1 MSECYSDWLFNNFNT
16 IFRKDSTTTNLDVI
30 LKINEVLG
38 QANPKIIWL
47 IIDGFPAFYQPMLE
61 SILKESGINKTKTD
75 WSFAVLPTITE
86 VCIPTMLSGKFE
98 SAITERN
105 RNQLLVTASNHK
117 KCTYTSQPRDF
128 RQNISADVDIACIH
142 ATVIDAHLHKNDSE
156 FVDGRESEI
165 KRILK
170 TLIEPI
176 SEVIKSSTE
185 RPIKLVISTDHGAT
199 KCLENGKNI
208 KNSKLSEAAKEN
220 PRERCFRLNGKIKK
234 ENIDASE
241 MYLLTKEVSRNMDDW
256 AIARGYRYFGR
267 NDSGYRHGGL
277 SPEETIVPI
286 MFCEIS
292 NIQPVN
298 LLIKYLGVK
307 ELVFGKTERDFTIQI
322 KNTNATNIELI
333 EVSILEDGES
343 IEQKYT
349 LTVLTE
355 KDEFDVYESACID
368 KSLYSSSGLNEQ
380 SIPVFVG
387 EWLIDRQMKGGDW
400 DEEVKQEVIGF
411 VKKFMPSKDDVED
424 LKQRLRNGD
433 NVSVLEYISPKVSL
447 EKDQTFLE
455 SGSLGNQ
462 KVYIEEFLL
471 TKFPRL
477 LKGGL
482 WGLAIYSYRRND
494 RGGEVWLND
503 FKPLQA
509 AAIDFED
516 YAEKRTEFNLEEWI
530 QIIINSLGYN
540 AEGEGYSTKA
550 KRQALLTRLLP
561 FVQRRVN
568 LFELAPKGTGKSF
581 LFGQFSRYS
590 RLIEGG
596 AVSPAVL
603 FYNENTK
610 VPGLFTQFD
619 VVVFDEAQSLS
630 FTSPD
635 ETVAKLKGYL
645 EQGKYSKGKFT
656 VSADSGAVFIANVQ
670 IDSKGLPTHRNN
682 LFGELP
688 EILQESA
695 LLDRIHGIL
704 PGWNLPRMSV
714 DALSKGVGFK
724 ADFLGEIFH
733 SMRNRIEFDKILEM
747 FEPL

>member
-1 MSECYSDWLFNNFNT
+1 MNQE
-16 IFRKDSTTTNLDVI
+16 
-30 LKINEVLG
+30 LKSKVL
-38 QANPKIIWL
+38 
-47 IIDGFPAFYQPMLE
+47 
-61 SILKESGINKTKTD
+61 
-75 WSFAVLPTITE
+75 
-86 VCIPTMLSGKFE
+86 
-98 SAITERN
+98 
-105 RNQLLVTASNHK
+105 
-117 KCTYTSQPRDF
+117 
-128 RQNISADVDIACIH
+128 
-142 ATVIDAHLHKNDSE
+142 
-156 FVDGRESEI
+156 
-165 KRILK
+165 
-170 TLIEPI
+170 
-176 SEVIKSSTE
+176 
-185 RPIKLVISTDHGAT
+185 
-199 KCLENGKNI
+199 
-208 KNSKLSEAAKEN
+208 
-220 PRERCFRLNGKIKK
+220 
-234 ENIDASE
+234 
-241 MYLLTKEVSRNMDDW
+241 
-256 AIARGYRYFGR
+256 
-267 NDSGYRHGGL
+267 
-277 SPEETIVPI
+277 
-286 MFCEIS
+286 
-292 NIQPVN
+292 
-298 LLIKYLGVK
+298 
-307 ELVFGKTERDFTIQI
+307 
-322 KNTNATNIELI
+322 
-333 EVSILEDGES
+333 
-343 IEQKYT
+343 
-349 LTVLTE
+349 
-355 KDEFDVYESACID
+355 DVYESACID

-400 DEEVKQEVIGF
+400 DEDVKQQVIGF

-433 NVSVLEYISPKVSL
+433 NVSVLEYISPKVNL
-447 EKDQTFLE
+447 ERDQTFLE

-462 KVYIEEFLL
+462 KVYIEEYLL

-482 WGLAIYSYRRND
+482 WGLAIYSYIRND
-494 RGGEVWLND
+494 KGGEVWLND

-509 AAIDFED
+509 AAIDFDD
-516 YAEKRTEFNLEEWI
+516 YAEKRKEFDLEEWI

-540 AEGEGYSTKA
+540 AVGDGYSTKP

-561 FVQRRVN
+561 FVQKRVN

-619 VVVFDEAQSLS
+619 IVVFDEAQTLS
-630 FTSPD
+630 FASPD

-670 IDSKGLPTHRNN
+670 IDSKGLPTNKNN

-704 PGWNLPRMSV
+704 PGWNLPRMSI

-733 SMRNRIEFDKILEM
+733 SMRNRIEFDKYVEERSYMIGSKDFRDVRAIMRMSAGFLKLLFPNLSSVTEKEFIDHCLTPAIDLRQRLRDQLIYIDSEFKNYQIEIISEKSDVLISM
-747 FEPL
+747 EEPEESTSEK

>member
-1 MSECYSDWLFNNFNT
+1 MNQE
-16 IFRKDSTTTNLDVI
+16 
-30 LKINEVLG
+30 LKIKVL
-38 QANPKIIWL
+38 
-47 IIDGFPAFYQPMLE
+47 E
-61 SILKESGINKTKTD
+61 
-75 WSFAVLPTITE
+75 
-86 VCIPTMLSGKFE
+86 
-98 SAITERN
+98 
-105 RNQLLVTASNHK
+105 
-117 KCTYTSQPRDF
+117 
-128 RQNISADVDIACIH
+128 
-142 ATVIDAHLHKNDSE
+142 
-156 FVDGRESEI
+156 
-165 KRILK
+165 
-170 TLIEPI
+170 
-176 SEVIKSSTE
+176 
-185 RPIKLVISTDHGAT
+185 
-199 KCLENGKNI
+199 
-208 KNSKLSEAAKEN
+208 
-220 PRERCFRLNGKIKK
+220 
-234 ENIDASE
+234 
-241 MYLLTKEVSRNMDDW
+241 
-256 AIARGYRYFGR
+256 
-267 NDSGYRHGGL
+267 
-277 SPEETIVPI
+277 
-286 MFCEIS
+286 
-292 NIQPVN
+292 
-298 LLIKYLGVK
+298 
-307 ELVFGKTERDFTIQI
+307 
-322 KNTNATNIELI
+322 
-333 EVSILEDGES
+333 
-343 IEQKYT
+343 
-349 LTVLTE
+349 
-355 KDEFDVYESACID
+355 VYESACID

-400 DEEVKQEVIGF
+400 DEDVKQQVIGF

-433 NVSVLEYISPKVSL
+433 NVSVLEYISPKVNL
-447 EKDQTFLE
+447 ERDQTFLE
-455 SGSLGNQ
+455 SSSLGNQ
-462 KVYIEEFLL
+462 KVYIEEYLL

-482 WGLAIYSYRRND
+482 WGLAIYSYIRND
-494 RGGEVWLND
+494 KGGEVWLNE

-516 YAEKRTEFNLEEWI
+516 YAEKRTEFDLEEWI

-540 AEGEGYSTKA
+540 AAGDGYSTKP

-561 FVQRRVN
+561 FVQKRVN

-610 VPGLFTQFD
+610 TPGLFTQFD

-630 FTSPD
+630 FASPD

-670 IDSKGLPTHRNN
+670 IDSKGLPTNKNN

-704 PGWNLPRMSV
+704 PGWNLPRMST

-733 SMRNRIEFDKILEM
+733 SMRNRIEFDKYVEERSYMIGSKDFRDVRAIMRMAAGFLKLLFPNLSSVTEKEFIDYCLTPAIDLRQRLRDQLIYM
-747 FEPL
+747 DSEFKNYQIEIISEKSDVIISMEEPEEVTSEK